1 MMSQYLDKQLLGLLE
16 VSSIESLLCLG
27 KSRLQLPGGQS
38 NRLILCLRD
47 QTSHRQEEYDPD
59 SRENHKMKAPLR
71 YSASDLQLEPYFE
84 LLECTYHRSQTIRD
98 VFCQTRDEHDRRGGF
113 LLSIL
118 WAC

>member
-1 MMSQYLDKQLLGLLE
+1 
-16 VSSIESLLCLG
+16 
-27 KSRLQLPGGQS
+27 
-38 NRLILCLRD
+38 
-47 QTSHRQEEYDPD
+47 
-59 SRENHKMKAPLR
+59 MKAPLR